1 MTAGAGVRPVMAD
14 VTALRA
20 ARRDNGQTSHRT
32 AGVSGEAE
40 QPLLLLTSPL
50 GDDTLPFQ
58 QGTLHAVAL
67 SAREWLSRP
76 FEAAITAV
84 STRRSID
91 PDELVGRPV
100 CLTVRWRPGG
110 DRLIH
115 GIVRRL
121 TAVSLP
127 QRDRWQYVL
136 DVVPRLRLMEQA
148 ADCRI
153 FQDRTASEI
162 LRTLFAEHDVSPVEF
177 RISGAQPRREYT
189 TQYNETDLDFAQR
202 LMQESGWFYFFE
214 HSRTGHTLVVCDHN
228 RSFRPLAP
236 FRYRVVHA
244 GDNVDVFSH
253 WHESLQTAHGRVRLE
268 DYDPTRPRT
277 PVSGQQETTLGTAGA
292 ARRRV
297 FRWPAMTQ
305 EDGVAGQRARFHI
318 EASEA
323 QAQLGSG
330 RGFDPQFAPG
340 RRFAMAHDPFTWAE
354 GREYVLHG
362 VEHQAVDDTWVV
374 GGGTARYS
382 NSFTCLRETVPWR
395 DAPTLPRPAMAGI
408 FSAVT
413 LGNAGEEIH
422 ADPLGRIKV
431 RLLFDHRRDTVAA
444 RAIWAR
450 VAQPWSGS
458 SWGWQ
463 HLPRV
468 GTEVAVSFMSG
479 DPDSPVVVGCFYNQ
493 DQQPVF
499 PIPSQQTRQGFRSR
513 STLHGG
519 TQEYSELSFDDR
531 RGEELVLLHA
541 QLDHRIEVERDQD
554 ASIGRDR
561 SVETMRD
568 DSLVSRTGNVSID
581 AVAGCV
587 TISAAKTITLR
598 VGGTSVIL
606 TETGINLS
614 ALADISISAL
624 GIVTTEAV
632 GDVNTSAAGAVTIEA
647 TGDVNI
653 AGAAVTIEAAD
664 GEVDCIPFPV

>member
-1 MTAGAGVRPVMAD
+1 M
-14 VTALRA
+14 
-20 ARRDNGQTSHRT
+20 
-32 AGVSGEAE
+32 SGEAD

-58 QGTLHAVAL
+58 EGTLHAVAL

-100 CLTVRWRPGG
+100 CLTMRWRPSE

-115 GIVRRL
+115 GIVRKL
-121 TAVSLP
+121 TAVGLP
-127 QRDRWQYVL
+127 QRDRWKYVL

-162 LRTLFAEHDVSPVEF
+162 LHTLFAEHDVSPVEF

-228 RSFRPLAP
+228 KSFRPLAP
-236 FRYRVVHA
+236 FQYRMVHA

-253 WHESLQTAHGRVRLE
+253 WHESLQTAHGRVQLE

-292 ARRRV
+292 TQRRV

-305 EDGVAGQRARFHI
+305 EDGVAGQRARFRV

-330 RGFDPQFAPG
+330 HGFDPQFAPG
-340 RRFAMAHDPFTWAE
+340 RRFAMAHNPFTWAE
-354 GREYVLHG
+354 GLEYALHG
-362 VEHQAVDDTWVV
+362 VEHQAVDETWITD
-374 GGGTARYS
+374 GAKPTYS
-382 NSFTCLRETVPWR
+382 NSFTCLLETVPWR
-395 DAPTLPRPAMAGI
+395 DASTLPRPAMAGI

-450 VAQPWSGS
+450 VAQPWSGN

-513 STLHGG
+513 STLHGS
-519 TQEYSELSFDDR
+519 TREFSELSFDDD
-531 RGEELVLLHA
+531 RGKELVYLRA
-541 QLDHRIEVERDQD
+541 QKDQVTEVEHDQTVTVVHD
-554 ASIGRDR
+554 H
-561 SVETMRD
+561 
-568 DSLVSRTGNVSID
+568 SLTSRTGGIRVTADAGAID
-581 AVAGCV
+581 ITAATRICLRVAEN
-587 TISAAKTITLR
+587 SITL
-598 VGGTSVIL
+598 TPAS
-606 TETGINLS
+606 
-614 ALADISISAL
+614 ISIQ
-624 GIVTTEAV
+624 
-632 GDVNTSAAGAVTIEA
+632 AAGAVNLDA
-647 TGDVNI
+647 AAFVAVPPPDVP
-653 AGAAVTIEAAD
+653 A
-664 GEVDCIPFPV
+664 

>member
-1 MTAGAGVRPVMAD
+1 MGGM
-14 VTALRA
+14 
-20 ARRDNGQTSHRT
+20 
-32 AGVSGEAE
+32 SGEAD

-58 QGTLHAVAL
+58 EGTLHAVAL

-100 CLTVRWRPGG
+100 CLTMRWRPSE

-115 GIVRRL
+115 GIVRKL
-121 TAVSLP
+121 TAVGLP
-127 QRDRWQYVL
+127 QRDRWKYVL

-162 LRTLFAEHDVSPVEF
+162 LHTLFAEHDVSPVEF

-228 RSFRPLAP
+228 KSFRPLAP
-236 FRYRVVHA
+236 FQYRMVHA

-253 WHESLQTAHGRVRLE
+253 WHESLQTAHGRVQLE

-292 ARRRV
+292 TQRRV

-305 EDGVAGQRARFHI
+305 EDGVAGQRARFRV

-330 RGFDPQFAPG
+330 HGFDPQFAPG
-340 RRFAMAHDPFTWAE
+340 RRFAMAHNPFTWAE
-354 GREYVLHG
+354 GLEYALHG
-362 VEHQAVDDTWVV
+362 VEHQAVDETWITD
-374 GGGTARYS
+374 GAKPTYS
-382 NSFTCLRETVPWR
+382 NSFTCLLETVPWR
-395 DAPTLPRPAMAGI
+395 DASTLPRPAMAGI

-450 VAQPWSGS
+450 VAQPWSGN

-513 STLHGG
+513 STLHGS
-519 TQEYSELSFDDR
+519 TREFSELSFDDD
-531 RGEELVLLHA
+531 RGKELVYLRA
-541 QLDHRIEVERDQD
+541 QKDQVTEVEHDQTVTVVHD
-554 ASIGRDR
+554 H
-561 SVETMRD
+561 
-568 DSLVSRTGNVSID
+568 SLTSRTGGIRVTADAGAID
-581 AVAGCV
+581 ITAATRICLRVAEN
-587 TISAAKTITLR
+587 SITL
-598 VGGTSVIL
+598 TPAS
-606 TETGINLS
+606 
-614 ALADISISAL
+614 ISIQ
-624 GIVTTEAV
+624 
-632 GDVNTSAAGAVTIEA
+632 AAGAVNLDA
-647 TGDVNI
+647 AAFVAVPPPDVP
-653 AGAAVTIEAAD
+653 A
-664 GEVDCIPFPV
+664 